1 MHFISQIGEHD
12 CGFACLNMMLANYH
26 HDKNYLFLKHEDRQY
41 SFKELIDTAKEH
53 NLTLIGVKIK
63 DPYDLTTF
71 ERFPMI
77 TVLQLDNGARH
88 SVYLVKADS
97 KKVTYYDPASGK
109 VVESFVN
116 FISKWTKSALVVDS
130 GTKTTCDIKPDS
142 FVAKCDKITLPIF
155 QILSGMSF
163 LVATYFIDR
172 DVSMLVPIIAF
183 VLFFVF
189 ELLFRD
195 NLIRAMRRMDSNIE
209 RYEIDVP
216 KEKYHDL
223 FVATEKYRIRALTRA
238 PDIINACLISM
249 FLVFILLINDR
260 NNYVYVLLTMFLTVI
275 ECFIL
280 NPFLKKKSME
290 VDKQENSLLK
300 VDNANEYQ
308 LLSKSTRES
317 AYKVAMYQTVFNYV
331 SIGIMLFASIIIMAM
346 SNVVNLTYVVFYL
359 CVCLFLRMN
368 IKKVFSFDEVSQEK
382 DKELAKII
390 CFLKRENNN

>member
-1 MHFISQIGEHD
+1 MYFISQIGEHD

-26 HDKNYLFLKHEDRQY
+26 HDKNYLFLKHEDQQY
-41 SFKELIDTAKEH
+41 SFKELVDTAKEH
-53 NLTLIGVKIK
+53 NLSLIGVKIK
-63 DPYDLTTF
+63 DPYDLTTY
-71 ERFPMI
+71 EHFPI
-77 TVLQLDNGARH
+77 IAVLQLDNGAHH
-88 SVYLVKADS
+88 SVYLVKATS
-97 KKVTYYDPASGK
+97 KKVTYYDPAIGK
-109 VVESFVN
+109 VTESFVN
-116 FISKWTKSALVVDS
+116 FVSKWTKSALIIENGV
-130 GTKTTCDIKPDS
+130 KTTCDIKPDS
-142 FVAKCDKITLPIF
+142 FVAKRDKITLPIF
-155 QILSGMSF
+155 QILSGASF
-163 LVATYFIDR
+163 LFATYFIDR
-172 DVSMLVPIIAF
+172 DVSMLFPIIAF

-195 NLIRAMRRMDSNIE
+195 NLIRAMRRMDNNIE
-209 RYEIDVP
+209 RYEIDIP

-249 FLVFILLINDR
+249 FLVFILLINDI
-260 NNYVYVLLTMFLTVI
+260 NNYVYVLLTMFLTII

-280 NPFLKKKSME
+280 NPFLKKKSVE
-290 VDKQENSLLK
+290 VDEQERSLLK

-308 LLSKSTRES
+308 ILSRATRES

-346 SNVVNLTYVVFYL
+346 ANVVNLTYVVFYL

-368 IKKVFSFDEVSQEK
+368 IKKVFSFDEITQEK

-390 CFLKRENNN
+390 CFLK